1 MAAELR
7 HLAALDAVVEEG
19 SFARAAARLGYTQ
32 SALSQQIRA
41 LERIVGLRLLER
53 RSGRSPLGPTD
64 AGALLLRHAD
74 RIVASLQAADADLA
88 ALREGAAGTLRVGT
102 FQTVGTGLLPTLLAR
117 FAVEH
122 PELEVSLVEAVRT
135 GELIALVETG
145 GVDVSFIVLPAGAEP
160 LESEPLMDDP
170 WMLVVPAGS
179 PLAGR
184 AARVAPRELADLT
197 LVAYKYAL
205 PYNPE
210 AHLQLLGVKP
220 RVLLRTDETATVLGL
235 VAAGVASA
243 ILPWL
248 VVDPADTRISA
259 SRIDHLLPPRRI
271 GMMWHRD
278 RYHSTAFDQFV
289 GIAREVCAEL
299 SAQAGAEGN
308 PAMAYHEHLAQLP
321 ANG

>member
-1 MAAELR
+1 MNSATGLSGVELR
-7 HLAALDAVVEEG
+7 HLAALAAVFEEG

-88 ALREGAAGTLRVGT
+88 ALREGTVGRLRVGT

-117 FAVEH
+117 VAVEH
-122 PELEVSLVEAVRT
+122 PELELSLVEAVT
-135 GELIALVETG
+135 TEALVELVETG

-160 LESEPLMDDP
+160 LTTEPLMDDP
-170 WMLVVPAGS
+170 WMLVVAADS
-179 PLAGR
+179 PLAGG
-184 AARVAPRELADLT
+184 AARVAPSDLADMP

-210 AHLQLLGVKP
+210 AHLRLVGVEP

-235 VAAGVASA
+235 VAAGVAGA
-243 ILPWL
+243 LLPRL
-248 VVDPADTRISA
+248 VVDPADARISA
-259 SRIDHLLPPRRI
+259 TRIDHLLPPRRI
-271 GMMWHRD
+271 GLMWHRD
-278 RYHSTAFDQFV
+278 RYQSTAFGQFV
-289 GIAREVCAEL
+289 SVTRKVCAEL
-299 SAQAGAEGN
+299 SGAG
-308 PAMAYHEHLAQLP
+308 
-321 ANG
+321 

>member
-1 MAAELR
+1 MTAANGLIGAELR
-7 HLAALDAVVEEG
+7 HLAALAAIVEEG

-41 LERIVGLRLLER
+41 LERIVGIRLLER

-88 ALREGAAGTLRVGT
+88 ALRQGTAGRLRVGT

-117 FAVEH
+117 IAVEH
-122 PELEVSLVEAVRT
+122 PELELSLVEAVT
-135 GELIALVETG
+135 TEALIELVETG
-145 GVDVSFIVLPAGAEP
+145 AVDVSFIVLPAGAEP
-160 LESEPLMDDP
+160 LATEPLMDDP
-170 WMLVVPAGS
+170 WMLVVPVDS
-179 PLAGR
+179 PLAGG
-184 AARVAPRELADLT
+184 AARITPSDLADLT

-210 AHLQLLGVKP
+210 AHLRLVGVEP

-235 VAAGVASA
+235 VAAGVAGA

-248 VVDPADTRISA
+248 VVDPADARISTT
-259 SRIDHLLPPRRI
+259 RIDHLLPPRRI
-271 GMMWHRD
+271 GLMWHRD
-278 RYHSTAFDQFV
+278 RYQSTAFEQFV
-289 GIAREVCAEL
+289 GVTREVCAEL
-299 SAQAGAEGN
+299 SAHARAG
-308 PAMAYHEHLAQLP
+308 
-321 ANG
+321 

>member
-1 MAAELR
+1 MNRANGLSGVELR
-7 HLAALDAVVEEG
+7 HLAALDAVVDEG
-19 SFARAAARLGYTQ
+19 SFARAADRLGYTQ

-41 LERIVGLRLLER
+41 LERLVGMRLLER
-53 RSGRSPLGPTD
+53 RTGRSPLGPTH
-64 AGALLLRHAD
+64 AGALLLRHAE

-88 ALREGAAGTLRVGT
+88 ALRQGASGSVRVGT

-122 PELEVSLVEAVRT
+122 PEVEVSLVEAVRM
-135 GELIALVETG
+135 EDLIGLVETG
-145 GVDVSFIVLPAGAEP
+145 AVDVSFVVLPAGAEP
-160 LESEPLMDDP
+160 LETEVVMDDP

-184 AARVAPRELADLT
+184 ATRVGLDDLAALT

-210 AHLQLLGVKP
+210 AHLQLLGVEP

-235 VAAGVASA
+235 VAAGVAGA

-248 VVDPADTRISA
+248 VVDPADPRISTT
-259 SRIDHLLPPRRI
+259 RIDHLLPPRRI
-271 GMMWHRD
+271 GLMWHRD
-278 RYHSTAFDQFV
+278 RYHSTAFAEFV
-289 GIAREVCAEL
+289 RVARAVCAKL
-299 SAQAGAEGN
+299 SAQAGAR
-308 PAMAYHEHLAQLP
+308 
-321 ANG
+321 

>member
-1 MAAELR
+1 MNAPNGLMAAELR
-7 HLAALDAVVEEG
+7 HLAALDAVVKEG

-41 LERIVGLRLLER
+41 LERIVGMRLLER

-64 AGALLLRHAD
+64 AGALLLRHAA

-88 ALREGAAGTLRVGT
+88 ALRQGTAGRLRVGT
-102 FQTVGTGLLPTLLAR
+102 FQTVGTGMLPMLLAR
-117 FAVEH
+117 LAVKH
-122 PELEVSLVEAVRT
+122 PELEVSLVEAVRRE
-135 GELIALVETG
+135 ELIALVETG

-160 LESEPLMDDP
+160 LEIEPVMDDP

-184 AARVAPRELADLT
+184 ATRVAPTELADLT
-197 LVAYKYAL
+197 LVAYKYAR

-210 AHLQLLGVKP
+210 DHLRVLGIEP

-248 VVDPADTRISA
+248 VVDPADPRISA
-259 SRIDHLLPPRRI
+259 ARIDHLLPPRRI
-271 GMMWHRD
+271 GLMWHRD

-289 GIAREVCAEL
+289 GVAKAVCAEL
-299 SAQAGAEGN
+299 SAQATAR
-308 PAMAYHEHLAQLP
+308 
-321 ANG
+321 

>member
-1 MAAELR
+1 MLSNGLSGAELR
-7 HLAALDAVVEEG
+7 HLAALAAVVEEG
-19 SFARAAARLGYTQ
+19 SFARAADRLGYTQ

-41 LERIVGLRLLER
+41 LERIVGIRLLER
-53 RSGRSPLGPTD
+53 RSGRTPLGPTD

-88 ALREGAAGTLRVGT
+88 ALREGTGGRLRVGT

-117 FAVEH
+117 FALEH
-122 PELEVSLVEAVRT
+122 PELELSLVEAVT
-135 GELIALVETG
+135 TEALIELVETG
-145 GVDVSFIVLPAGAEP
+145 RVDVSFIVLPAGAEP
-160 LESEPLMDDP
+160 LATEPLMDDP

-184 AARVAPRELADLT
+184 AARISAGDVAGLT

-210 AHLQLLGVKP
+210 AHLRLVGVEP

-235 VAAGVASA
+235 VAAGVAAA

-248 VVDPADTRISA
+248 VVDPADARISA
-259 SRIDHLLPPRRI
+259 TRIDHLLPPRRI
-271 GMMWHRD
+271 GLMWHRD
-278 RYHSTAFDQFV
+278 RYQSTAFDRFARV
-289 GIAREVCAEL
+289 TREVCAEL
-299 SAQAGAEGN
+299 SAHAAAG
-308 PAMAYHEHLAQLP
+308 
-321 ANG
+321 

>member
-1 MAAELR
+1 MTSANGLIGAELR
-7 HLAALDAVVEEG
+7 HLAALAAVVEEG

-41 LERIVGLRLLER
+41 LERIVGMRLLER
-53 RSGRSPLGPTD
+53 RSGRSPLGPTG

-74 RIVASLQAADADLA
+74 RILASLQAAEADLE
-88 ALREGAAGTLRVGT
+88 ALREGTAGRLRVGT

-122 PELEVSLVEAVRT
+122 PELELSLVEAVT
-135 GELIALVETG
+135 TEALIELVETG

-160 LESEPLMDDP
+160 LASEPLMDDP
-170 WMLVVPAGS
+170 WMLVVPVGS

-184 AARVAPRELADLT
+184 AARIAPSDVADLT

-210 AHLQLLGVKP
+210 AHLRLVGVEP

-248 VVDPADTRISA
+248 VVDPADARISA
-259 SRIDHLLPPRRI
+259 TRIDHLLPPRRI
-271 GMMWHRD
+271 GLMWHRD
-278 RYHSTAFDQFV
+278 RYQSTAFTQFV
-289 GIAREVCAEL
+289 AVTTEVCAEL
-299 SAQAGAEGN
+299 SAQAGAG
-308 PAMAYHEHLAQLP
+308 
-321 ANG
+321 

>member
-1 MAAELR
+1 MTAANGLIGAELR
-7 HLAALDAVVEEG
+7 HLAALAAVVEEG

-41 LERIVGLRLLER
+41 LERIVGMRLLER

-88 ALREGAAGTLRVGT
+88 ALRQGTGGRLRVGT

-122 PELEVSLVEAVRT
+122 PELELSLVEAVT
-135 GELIALVETG
+135 TEALIELVETG

-160 LESEPLMDDP
+160 LATEPLMEDP

-184 AARVAPRELADLT
+184 AAGIPPNDLTDLT

-210 AHLQLLGVKP
+210 AHLRLVGVEP

-235 VAAGVASA
+235 VAAGVAGA

-248 VVDPADTRISA
+248 VVDLADARISA
-259 SRIDHLLPPRRI
+259 TRIDHLLPPRRI
-271 GMMWHRD
+271 GLMWHRD
-278 RYHSTAFDQFV
+278 RYQSTAFDQFV
-289 GIAREVCAEL
+289 DVTREVCAEL
-299 SAQAGAEGN
+299 SAHAGAG
-308 PAMAYHEHLAQLP
+308 
-321 ANG
+321 

>member
-1 MAAELR
+1 MTSANGLIGAELR
-7 HLAALDAVVEEG
+7 HLAALAAIAEEG

-41 LERIVGLRLLER
+41 LERIVGMRLLER

-88 ALREGAAGTLRVGT
+88 ALREGTSGKLRVGT

-117 FAVEH
+117 FAVAH
-122 PELEVSLVEAVRT
+122 PELELSLIEAVT
-135 GELIALVETG
+135 TEALIELVETG

-160 LESEPLMDDP
+160 LATEPLMDDP
-170 WMLVVPAGS
+170 WMLVLPAES

-184 AARVAPRELADLT
+184 AARITPRDLADLT

-210 AHLQLLGVKP
+210 AHLRLVGVEP

-235 VAAGVASA
+235 VAAGVAGA
-243 ILPWL
+243 LLPWL

-259 SRIDHLLPPRRI
+259 TRIDHLLPPRRI
-271 GMMWHRD
+271 GLMWHRD
-278 RYHSTAFDQFV
+278 RFHSAAFDQFV
-289 GIAREVCAEL
+289 AVTRAVCGEL
-299 SAQAGAEGN
+299 SAHAGAG
-308 PAMAYHEHLAQLP
+308 
-321 ANG
+321 

>member
-1 MAAELR
+1 MNRANGLMGAELR
-7 HLAALDAVVEEG
+7 HLAALEAVVQEG
-19 SFARAAARLGYTQ
+19 SFARAADRLGYTQ

-41 LERIVGLRLLER
+41 LERIVGMRLLQR

-74 RIVASLQAADADLA
+74 RIVASLQAADADLG
-88 ALREGAAGTLRVGT
+88 ALRQGAAGTLRVGT

-135 GELIALVETG
+135 EELIELVESG
-145 GVDVSFIVLPAGAEP
+145 GVDLSFIVLPAGTEP
-160 LESEPLMDDP
+160 LQSEPLMGDP
-170 WMLVVPAGS
+170 WMLVVPADS

-184 AARVAPRELADLT
+184 AARVAPSELASLT

-210 AHLQLLGVKP
+210 AHLQLLGVEP

-243 ILPWL
+243 VLPWL

-259 SRIDHLLPPRRI
+259 TRIDHLLAPRRI
-271 GMMWHRD
+271 GLVWHRD
-278 RYHSTAFDQFV
+278 RYHSSAFDRFV
-289 GIAREVCAEL
+289 AVAREVCAGL
-299 SAQAGAEGN
+299 SAQADAS
-308 PAMAYHEHLAQLP
+308 
-321 ANG
+321 

>member
-1 MAAELR
+1 MTSANGLIGAELR
-7 HLAALDAVVEEG
+7 HLAALAAVVEEG

-41 LERIVGLRLLER
+41 LERIVGIRLLER

-88 ALREGAAGTLRVGT
+88 ALRQGTGGRLRVGT

-117 FAVEH
+117 IAVEH
-122 PELEVSLVEAVRT
+122 SELELSLVEAVT
-135 GELIALVETG
+135 TEALVELVETG

-160 LESEPLMDDP
+160 LATEPLMDDP
-170 WMLVVPAGS
+170 WMLVVPTDS

-184 AARVAPRELADLT
+184 AARIAPSDLADLT

-210 AHLQLLGVKP
+210 AHLRLVGVEP

-235 VAAGVASA
+235 VAAGVAGA

-248 VVDPADTRISA
+248 VVDPADARISA
-259 SRIDHLLPPRRI
+259 TRIDHLLPPRRI
-271 GMMWHRD
+271 GLMWHRD
-278 RYHSTAFDQFV
+278 RYQSTAFQQFV
-289 GIAREVCAEL
+289 GVTREVCAEL
-299 SAQAGAEGN
+299 SAHARAG
-308 PAMAYHEHLAQLP
+308 
-321 ANG
+321 

>member
-1 MAAELR
+1 MTGANGLIGAELR
-7 HLAALDAVVEEG
+7 HLAALAAIVDEG

-41 LERIVGLRLLER
+41 LERIVGMRLLER

-88 ALREGAAGTLRVGT
+88 ALRQGTGGRLRVGT

-122 PELEVSLVEAVRT
+122 PELELSLVEAVT
-135 GELIALVETG
+135 TEALIELVETG

-160 LESEPLMDDP
+160 LATEPLMDDP
-170 WMLVVPAGS
+170 WMLVLPADS

-184 AARVAPRELADLT
+184 AARIAPSDLADLT

-210 AHLQLLGVKP
+210 AHLRLVGVEP

-235 VAAGVASA
+235 VAAGVAGA
-243 ILPWL
+243 LLPWL

-259 SRIDHLLPPRRI
+259 TRIDHLLPPRRI
-271 GMMWHRD
+271 GLMWHRD
-278 RYHSTAFDQFV
+278 RYQSTAFDQFV
-289 GIAREVCAEL
+289 GVTRQVCGEL
-299 SAQAGAEGN
+299 SARADAD
-308 PAMAYHEHLAQLP
+308 
-321 ANG
+321 

>member
-1 MAAELR
+1 MTSANGLLSVELR
-7 HLAALDAVVEEG
+7 HLAALTAIAEEG

-41 LERIVGLRLLER
+41 LERIVGIRLLER
-53 RSGRSPLGPTD
+53 RTGRSPLGPTD

-88 ALREGAAGTLRVGT
+88 ALREGTAGTLRVGT
-102 FQTVGTGLLPTLLAR
+102 FQTVGTGLLPRLLAR

-122 PELEVSLVEAVRT
+122 PEVELSLVEAVRSE
-135 GELIALVETG
+135 ELVALVETG

-160 LESEPLMDDP
+160 LETEPLMDDP

-184 AARVAPRELADLT
+184 TARIAPRDLDDLT

-210 AHLQLLGVKP
+210 AHLRLLGVEP

-235 VAAGVASA
+235 VAAGVAGA

-248 VVDPADTRISA
+248 VVDPADARISA
-259 SRIDHLLPPRRI
+259 TRIDHLLPPRRI
-271 GMMWHRD
+271 GVIRHRD
-278 RYHSTAFDQFV
+278 RYRSTAFDQFV
-289 GIAREVCAEL
+289 DVTRQVCGEL
-299 SAQAGAEGN
+299 SEQAGAG
-308 PAMAYHEHLAQLP
+308 
-321 ANG
+321 

>member
-1 MAAELR
+1 MNRANGLTGVELR
-7 HLAALDAVVEEG
+7 HLAALDAVVDEG
-19 SFARAAARLGYTQ
+19 SFARAADRLGYTQ
-32 SALSQQIRA
+32 SALSQQISA
-41 LERIVGLRLLER
+41 LERLVGVRLLER

-88 ALREGAAGTLRVGT
+88 ALREGAAGSVRVGT

-117 FAVEH
+117 LAVEH

-135 GELIALVETG
+135 EDLTALVETG
-145 GVDVSFIVLPAGAEP
+145 AVDVSFIVLPAGAEP
-160 LESEPLMDDP
+160 LETVPVMDDP

-179 PLAGR
+179 PLADR
-184 AARVAPRELADLT
+184 AARITPADLAALT
-197 LVAYKYAL
+197 LVTYKYAL

-210 AHLQLLGVKP
+210 AHLQLLGVEP

-248 VVDPADTRISA
+248 VVDPGDTRISA
-259 SRIDHLLPPRRI
+259 TRIDHLLPPRRV
-271 GMMWHRD
+271 GLMWHRD
-278 RYHSTAFDQFV
+278 RYHSTAFAQFV
-289 GIAREVCAEL
+289 AIAKEVCAEL
-299 SAQAGAEGN
+299 SAHAGAR
-308 PAMAYHEHLAQLP
+308 
-321 ANG
+321 

>member
-1 MAAELR
+1 MNRANGLTGVELR
-7 HLAALDAVVEEG
+7 HLAALDAVVDEG
-19 SFARAAARLGYTQ
+19 SFARAADRLGYTQ
-32 SALSQQIRA
+32 SALSQQISA
-41 LERIVGLRLLER
+41 LERLVGVRLLER

-88 ALREGAAGTLRVGT
+88 ALREGAAGSVRVGT

-117 FAVEH
+117 LAVEH

-135 GELIALVETG
+135 EDLTALVETG
-145 GVDVSFIVLPAGAEP
+145 AVDVSFIVLPAGAEP
-160 LESEPLMDDP
+160 LETEPVMDDP
-170 WMLVVPAGS
+170 WMLVVAAGS
-179 PLAGR
+179 PLADR
-184 AARVAPRELADLT
+184 AARITPADLAALT
-197 LVAYKYAL
+197 LVTYKYAL

-210 AHLQLLGVKP
+210 AHLQLLGVEP

-259 SRIDHLLPPRRI
+259 TRIDHLLPPRRV
-271 GMMWHRD
+271 GLMWHRD
-278 RYHSTAFDQFV
+278 RYHSTAFAQFV
-289 GIAREVCAEL
+289 AIAKEVCAEL
-299 SAQAGAEGN
+299 SAHAGAR
-308 PAMAYHEHLAQLP
+308 
-321 ANG
+321 

>member
-1 MAAELR
+1 MNRANGLTGVELR
-7 HLAALDAVVEEG
+7 HLAALDAVVDQG
-19 SFARAAARLGYTQ
+19 SFARAADRLGYTQ

-41 LERIVGLRLLER
+41 LEGIVGLQLLER
-53 RSGRSPLGPTD
+53 RSGRTPLGPTD

-88 ALREGAAGTLRVGT
+88 ALREGAAGSVRVGT
-102 FQTVGTGLLPTLLAR
+102 FQTVGTGLLPALLAR

-135 GELIALVETG
+135 EDLVALVETG
-145 GVDVSFIVLPAGAEP
+145 AVDLSFIVLPAGADP
-160 LESEPLMDDP
+160 LESEPVMDDP
-170 WMLVVPAGS
+170 WMLVVPADS

-184 AARVAPRELADLT
+184 TARIVPGDLARLT

-210 AHLQLLGVKP
+210 AQLQLLGVEP

-259 SRIDHLLPPRRI
+259 TRIDHLLPPRRI
-271 GMMWHRD
+271 GLMWHRD
-278 RYHSTAFDQFV
+278 RYHSTAFAEFV
-289 GIAREVCAEL
+289 RVARSVCAEL
-299 SAQAGAEGN
+299 SARADAR
-308 PAMAYHEHLAQLP
+308 
-321 ANG
+321 

>member
-1 MAAELR
+1 MNRANGLTGVELR
-7 HLAALDAVVEEG
+7 HLAALDAVVDQG
-19 SFARAAARLGYTQ
+19 SFARAADRLGYTQ

-41 LERIVGLRLLER
+41 LEGIVGLQLLER

-74 RIVASLQAADADLA
+74 RI
-88 ALREGAAGTLRVGT
+88 
-102 FQTVGTGLLPTLLAR
+102 FQTVGTGLLPALLAR

-135 GELIALVETG
+135 EDLVALVETG
-145 GVDVSFIVLPAGAEP
+145 AVDLSFIVLPAGADP
-160 LESEPLMDDP
+160 LESEPVMDDP
-170 WMLVVPAGS
+170 WMLVVPADS

-184 AARVAPRELADLT
+184 TARIAPGDLARLT

-210 AHLQLLGVKP
+210 AQLQLLGVEP

-259 SRIDHLLPPRRI
+259 TRIDHLLPPRRI
-271 GMMWHRD
+271 GLMWHRD
-278 RYHSTAFDQFV
+278 RYHSTAFAEFV
-289 GIAREVCAEL
+289 RVARSVCAEL
-299 SAQAGAEGN
+299 SARADAR
-308 PAMAYHEHLAQLP
+308 
-321 ANG
+321 

>member
-1 MAAELR
+1 LIGAELR
-7 HLAALDAVVEEG
+7 HLAALAAVVEEG

-41 LERIVGLRLLER
+41 LERIVGMRLLER

-88 ALREGAAGTLRVGT
+88 ALRQGTGGRLRVGT

-117 FAVEH
+117 FALEH
-122 PELEVSLVEAVRT
+122 PELELSLVEAVT
-135 GELIALVETG
+135 TEALIELVETG

-160 LESEPLMDDP
+160 LATEPLMDDP

-184 AARVAPRELADLT
+184 AARIAPSDVANLT

-210 AHLQLLGVKP
+210 AHLRLVGVEP

-235 VAAGVASA
+235 VAAAVAGA
-243 ILPWL
+243 ILPSL
-248 VVDPADTRISA
+248 VVDPADARISA
-259 SRIDHLLPPRRI
+259 TRIDHLLPPRRI
-271 GMMWHRD
+271 GLMWHRD
-278 RYHSTAFDQFV
+278 RYQSTAFDQFV
-289 GIAREVCAEL
+289 DVTRKVCAEL
-299 SAQAGAEGN
+299 SAQAGTG
-308 PAMAYHEHLAQLP
+308 
-321 ANG
+321 